1 MNGAGDRAVQA
12 LREAAPGWITAR
24 VLVVGA
30 LALARLI
37 VDRVEPATAGVSARV
52 HEGLMVWDAGWYAR
66 IAREGYAA
74 LPDESLRF
82 FPLVPLLTR
91 GVAEVTG
98 LGVRTALLL
107 VANASALV
115 LGALLYELARMETRD
130 DALARRA
137 AWLIALVPPAYV
149 FVLGYSEATATLLA
163 VAMFCCLRTRRWGWA
178 TPAGLLAGLVRPVGV
193 LLVVPAAI
201 EALRDLRSTGARER
215 TLRLATVLAP
225 LAGAGIYLGWVGSRF
240 GDWALPLR
248 VQQRAG
254 LRGAFTNPL
263 TNFVDAAR
271 ALFDGRDTTTGLH
284 LPWVVLLLLLVVVAF
299 RHWPASYGAFA
310 LAMLMVGVSS
320 STLNSIERY
329 ALSAFPFVLAVAS
342 VTSRDWLE
350 RAVLILSGPVMVA
363 YAVLAF
369 LGIAVP

>member
-342 VTSRDWLE
+342 VTSREWLE